1 MTNSTEINTPRLL
14 LKSITPAIINQLF
27 QTKNKEELLLFFNL
41 DEQSYERLKEMNE
54 AGMESFRVSLF
65 YFLLIDKTSGKV
77 IGECG
82 FHSWNKAHHRAEL
95 YYHLRSDSDKRK
107 GFMTEAVK
115 EVINFGFNELQ
126 LHRVQALVAN
136 DNVPSIK
143 LLERFKFTKE
153 GTLRED
159 YLVDGKMED
168 SECYSLLKH
177 EWLKINNNL

>member
-1 MTNSTEINTPRLL
+1 MINSIELHTPRLL
-14 LKSITPAIINQLF
+14 LKSITPALINELF
-27 QTKNKEELLLFFNL
+27 NTKSKEELCLFFNL
-41 DEQSYERLKEMNE
+41 DEPGYERLKEMNE
-54 AGMESFRVSLF
+54 AGMEGFRFSLF
-65 YFLLIDKTSGKV
+65 YFLLIDKTNGKV

-95 YYHLRSDSDKRK
+95 YYHLKNDSDKRK

-115 EVINFGFNELQ
+115 EVVNFGFNELQ
-126 LHRVQALVAN
+126 LHRVQALVAHE
-136 DNVPSIK
+136 NVPSIK

-159 YLVDGKMED
+159 YLVNGKMED

-177 EWLKINNNL
+177 EWGFIKK

>member
-1 MTNSTEINTPRLL
+1 MTSTVEINTPRLL
-14 LKSITPAIINQLF
+14 LKGITPALINELF
-27 QTKNKEELLLFFNL
+27 KTKSKEELLLFFNV
-41 DEQSYERLKEMNE
+41 DESAYNRLKEMNK

-65 YFLLIDKTSGKV
+65 YFLLLDKTSGKV

-95 YYHLRSDSDKRK
+95 YYHLKSDSDKQK

-115 EVINFGFNELQ
+115 EVLNFGYNELQ
-126 LHRVQALVAN
+126 LHRVQALVAS

-153 GTLRED
+153 GTKRED
-159 YLVDGKMED
+159 YLVNGKMED

-177 EWLKINNNL
+177 EWESTK

>member
-1 MTNSTEINTPRLL
+1 MINSVELNTPRLL
-14 LKSITPAIINQLF
+14 LKSITPAIINELF
-27 QTKNKEELLLFFNL
+27 KTKSKEELLLFFNL
-41 DEQSYERLKEMNE
+41 DDPSYERLKEMNE

-95 YYHLRSDSDKRK
+95 YYHLKNDSDKRK

-115 EVINFGFNELQ
+115 EVLDFGYNQMQ

-153 GTLRED
+153 GTKRED
-159 YLVDGKMED
+159 YLVNGKMED

-177 EWLKINNNL
+177 EWATIKK

>member
-1 MTNSTEINTPRLL
+1 MTNAIEINTPRLL
-14 LKSITPAIINQLF
+14 LKSITPALINELF
-27 QTKNKEELLLFFNL
+27 KTKSKEELLLFFNV
-41 DEQSYERLKEMNE
+41 DESAYNRLKEMNK

-65 YFLLIDKTSGKV
+65 YFLLIDKTSSKI

-82 FHSWNKAHHRAEL
+82 FRSWNKAHHRAEL
-95 YYHLRSDSDKRK
+95 YYHLKNDSDKQK

-115 EVINFGFNELQ
+115 EVLHFGYNQMQ

-177 EWLKINNNL
+177 EWESTK

>member
-1 MTNSTEINTPRLL
+1 MTNSIELHTPRLL
-14 LKSITPAIINQLF
+14 LKGITPALINELF
-27 QTKNKEELLLFFNL
+27 KIKSKEELLLFFNV
-41 DEQSYERLKEMNE
+41 DESAYNRLKEMNK

-65 YFLLIDKTSGKV
+65 YFLLVDKTSGKV

-115 EVINFGFNELQ
+115 EVLHFGYNRMQ
-126 LHRVQALVAN
+126 LHRVQALVAD

-168 SECYSLLKH
+168 SECYSLLKN
-177 EWLKINNNL
+177 EWELTK

>member
-1 MTNSTEINTPRLL
+1 MNTSIEINTPRLL
-14 LKSITPAIINQLF
+14 LKGITPAIINELF
-27 QTKNKEELLLFFNL
+27 KNKSKEELMTFFNM
-41 DEQSYERLKEMNE
+41 DEAGYARLKEMNN
-54 AGMESFRVSLF
+54 AGMESFRVALF

-95 YYHLRSDSDKRK
+95 YYHLKNDSDKRK
-107 GFMTEAVK
+107 GLMTEAVK
-115 EVINFGFNELQ
+115 EVLNYAYNELE
-126 LHRVQALVAN
+126 LHRVQALVAK
-136 DNVPSIK
+136 DNIASIK
-143 LLERFKFTKE
+143 LLERFKFKKE

-177 EWLKINNNL
+177 EWELVK